1 MMIERVRPR
10 REQLCTIPIDHTL
23 CDRNLL
29 GAALRDAGTW
39 ETWLTVLRAAAGL
52 PLNE

>member
-10 REQLCTIPIDHTL
+10 RERHCTIPIDHTL

-39 ETWLTVLRAAAGL
+39 ETWLTVLTCCGGPAF
-52 PLNE
+52 E